1 MAWFSSGTTNDEL
14 AMALKGHDIIK
25 SKEVLDAFRQVDR
38 AFFVPRTML
47 SRAYKD
53 YPIREG
59 TLHLSAPHIYAQV
72 MEALE
77 LHPGASFLNVGSG
90 SGYLSC
96 LVGAITGK
104 DSINH
109 GLEIDPGVVDSCRA
123 SLTQYAN
130 HQRRGS
136 ARDAPPNNQVD
147 DSDDEDG
154 GTSELSDEDM
164 HEVEVPQ
171 QGIERANKQVDASF
185 SVCHVVCGDVF
196 RMNVAKN
203 MKYDRIYV
211 GARAPERLQDMMK
224 ELLNP
229 FGIVVGPFE
238 GKLKKIRR
246 RDGDQFSEVVLG
258 NVTFAPMR
266 EVSNNGDPIEDAICY
281 FPPQVWSQQRHQ
293 TYPRRFKEAVHS
305 LMTTDSRLP
314 STLWLRVFE
323 FCSYDWFH
331 EELNDM
337 AKLRVLLEIESNSR
351 EDAEK
356 RALKA
361 EVERDKFRLLLWR
374 QQNQI
379 QHLMARL
386 ARGELQENAN
396 NPIRAGHE
404 GDAGD
409 DDELVSSDDDMSDDD
424 DDL

>member
-1 MAWFSSGTTNDEL
+1 
-14 AMALKGHDIIK
+14 
-25 SKEVLDAFRQVDR
+25 
-38 AFFVPRTML
+38 
-47 SRAYKD
+47 
-53 YPIREG
+53 
-59 TLHLSAPHIYAQV
+59 

-104 DSINH
+104 VRKSLLLVETLNEMLIRLQDSINH

-164 HEVEVPQ
+164 HEDEVPQ
-171 QGIERANKQVDASF
+171 QGIEGAKKQVDASF

-203 MKYDRIYV
+203 MKYDRY
-211 GARAPERLQDMMK
+211 
-224 ELLNP
+224 
-229 FGIVVGPFE
+229 GPFE
-238 GKLKKIRR
+238 DKLKKIRR

-266 EVSNNGDPIEDAICY
+266 EVSNNGGPIEDAICY
-281 FPPQVWSQQRHQ
+281 FPPLV
-293 TYPRRFKEAVHS
+293 
-305 LMTTDSRLP
+305 
-314 STLWLRVFE
+314 
-323 FCSYDWFH
+323 
-331 EELNDM
+331 
-337 AKLRVLLEIESNSR
+337 ESNSR

-361 EVERDKFRLLLWR
+361 EGERDKFRLLLWR

-386 ARGELQENAN
+386 ARGELQEDAN

-424 DDL
+424 DL

>member
-1 MAWFSSGTTNDEL
+1 
-14 AMALKGHDIIK
+14 
-25 SKEVLDAFRQVDR
+25 
-38 AFFVPRTML
+38 
-47 SRAYKD
+47 
-53 YPIREG
+53 
-59 TLHLSAPHIYAQV
+59 

-104 DSINH
+104 VRKSLLLVETLNEMLIRLQDSINH

-164 HEVEVPQ
+164 HEDEVPQ
-171 QGIERANKQVDASF
+171 QGIEGAKKQVDASF

-203 MKYDRIYV
+203 MKYDRY
-211 GARAPERLQDMMK
+211 
-224 ELLNP
+224 
-229 FGIVVGPFE
+229 GPFE
-238 GKLKKIRR
+238 DKLKKIRR

-266 EVSNNGDPIEDAICY
+266 EVSNNGGPIEDAICY
-281 FPPQVWSQQRHQ
+281 FPPLGWVDEPH
-293 TYPRRFKEAVHS
+293 A
-305 LMTTDSRLP
+305 LGDMCG
-314 STLWLRVFE
+314 LR

-361 EVERDKFRLLLWR
+361 EGERDKFRLLLWR

-386 ARGELQENAN
+386 ARGELQEDAN

-424 DDL
+424 DL